1 MEMTVVLW
9 FLFSPRSRGSRYYAL
24 GAGIMISCAC
34 FPVGLSTGLMFIVP
48 MMIFCCAVAGELFL
62 RVPGRVTIP

>member
-1 MEMTVVLW
+1 
-9 FLFSPRSRGSRYYAL
+9 
-24 GAGIMISCAC
+24 MISCAC